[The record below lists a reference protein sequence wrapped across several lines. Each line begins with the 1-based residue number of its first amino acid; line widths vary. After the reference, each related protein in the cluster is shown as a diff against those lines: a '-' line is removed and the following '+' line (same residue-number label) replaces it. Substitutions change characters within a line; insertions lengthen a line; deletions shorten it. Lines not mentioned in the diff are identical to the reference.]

1 MGSCLQDMVQRVCY
15 RKQGAN
21 TGAGGWAI
29 LRTRE
34 GADAGHDDVDKVG
47 GQAGEAAVRNRGQG
61 SRRCGGVDDMG
72 GRDDEV
78 GRHVGEG
85 AERGRWGWRLRER
98 GRARGEPV
106 CGLVT
111 PVRHGGGGE
120 GA

>member
-1 MGSCLQDMVQRVCY
+1 MVQCVCY

-34 GADAGHDDVDKVG
+34 GTDAGHDGVDKVG
-47 GQAGEAAVRNRGQG
+47 GQGDEAAVRNRGQG
-61 SRRCGGVDDMG
+61 SRRCCGVGDMG